1 MKCSNAEG
9 SVPYS
14 SVQFKPEL
22 SGYQSAMSVYNI
34 PSELNMKMMM
44 KNIKLDEMKYYDS
57 ELSNLEEELESLIN
71 TSKYDIAPGWP
82 LGKFARNCDCVDINL
97 VFQALFKISSRGTD
111 SISVSITITTRLIT
125 SSMTTMTVRRKW
137 VKDIKRTLA
146 IS

>member
-14 SVQFKPEL
+14 SVQYKPEL

-82 LGKFARNCDCVDINL
+82 LGKFKRNCYIVMVTWCLRLCSKFQVVGQIRSRDISL
-97 VFQALFKISSRGTD
+97 SQPDSSFLRR
-111 SISVSITITTRLIT
+111 RL
-125 SSMTTMTVRRKW
+125 
-137 VKDIKRTLA
+137 
-146 IS
+146 